1 MSRKKLIITAIILA
15 LVLAIGGILAYFT
28 DVEQKENKFKTSKV
42 DIEVIEESWPGNP
55 DTPGGDPKT
64 VDIVPGQI
72 VAKDPLVKNNGEGTV
87 YAFVE
92 IEVPKAK
99 FKLAGEDAISN
110 TARPLFKLLKGAS
123 EAAAVEGINDGWTL
137 LSTDDT
143 AADKVVYVYG
153 YKTAS
158 ETGVLTGLAK
168 NASTTKAFNYVK
180 FVDVDEDSNTPAANS
195 IQNKEYTVKVN
206 GYGIQTEGLPESATA
221 AEIFALAKGN

>member
-28 DVEQKENKFKTSKV
+28 DVEEKENTFKTGKV
-42 DIEVIEESWPGNP
+42 DIEVIEENWPGNP
-55 DTPGGDPKT
+55 DTPGGTPKT
-64 VDIVPGQI
+64 VDIVPGQT

-99 FKLAGEDAISN
+99 YKLVGENEISN

-123 EAAAVEGINDGWTL
+123 AAAAVEGINDGWTL

-143 AADKVVYVYG
+143 AADKIVYVYG

-158 ETGVLTGLAK
+158 ETKVLTGLAK
-168 NASTTKAFNYVK
+168 NTSTPKAFNYVK
-180 FVDVDEDSNTPAANS
+180 FADVDEDSNTPAADS

-206 GYGIQTEGLPESATA
+206 GYGIQTDGLPEGATA
-221 AEIFALAKGN
+221 LEIFALAKGN